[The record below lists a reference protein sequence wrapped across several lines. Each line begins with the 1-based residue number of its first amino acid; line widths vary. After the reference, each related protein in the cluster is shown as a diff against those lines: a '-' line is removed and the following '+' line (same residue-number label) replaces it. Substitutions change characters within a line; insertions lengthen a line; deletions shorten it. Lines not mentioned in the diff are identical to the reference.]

1 MSFKVKDGLVGKCLV
16 GSELGRIGL
25 IYIRYVQVKRL
36 WTIFPSAY
44 FLSFPGTRLPHASF
58 STNSC
63 HSPPSIARH
72 PSISIAMQ
80 QTVQELVPS
89 SQVYI
94 CLSPSSFSTCFLS
107 PTDLST
113 PPPSSSH
120 LLTLPNRYRAPF
132 SPPLIHRWC
141 CTASGERI
149 IDNCIIR
156 GQGGRTFSTLASA
169 VSSYS
174 SWSTVRLAI
183 GKESDIM

>member
-1 MSFKVKDGLVGKCLV
+1 MLSWF
-16 GSELGRIGL
+16 RIGTNWIDL
-25 IYIRYVQVKRL
+25 YQICSGQKAL
-36 WTIFPSAY
+36 NHFPVCLFFIVPWNPFA
-44 FLSFPGTRLPHASF
+44 PCITPSF